1 MLSRNVFKYFTSGD
15 DNETTTRWYPSGTTF
30 FLGVTDVSY
39 ILLNIAVSLA
49 IFILVLKT
57 HRIRNRLM
65 SLIKTSVRKRQRFK
79 TVNQDNKVKKKTV
92 THFFSSKWFSV
103 SIALFA
109 PGNLGISIS
118 EINYFYARTCV
129 PYIHI
134 WHLPISF
141 HNNHFSASI
150 PDINVVIMQ
159 LT

>member
-79 TVNQDNKVKKKTV
+79 TVNQDNKVKKDSNS
-92 THFFSSKWFSV
+92 FFLIKMVFCKHCTFCTRKSR
-103 SIALFA
+103 
-109 PGNLGISIS
+109 
-118 EINYFYARTCV
+118 YFYFWDKLFLCQNMCTV
-129 PYIHI
+129 YT
-134 WHLPISF
+134 HLTSTNIIS
-141 HNNHFSASI
+141 
-150 PDINVVIMQ
+150 
-159 LT
+159 